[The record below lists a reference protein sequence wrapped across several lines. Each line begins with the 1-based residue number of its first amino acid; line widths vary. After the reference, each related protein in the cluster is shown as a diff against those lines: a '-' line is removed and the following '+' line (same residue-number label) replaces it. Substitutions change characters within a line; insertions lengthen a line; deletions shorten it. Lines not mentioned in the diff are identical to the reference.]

1 MLSQVK
7 PSSRSYNMAVE
18 TKPALDAATYFEA
31 KLAFE
36 IGPVEL
42 KMGLEKG
49 EKYQIID
56 LRTTE
61 LFAKGHIPG
70 AHQSLYDNLEAKLTH
85 LSKEVTTVVY
95 CYDELCYLSAKA
107 ALFLAKKGYKVR
119 ELSGGWDGW
128 VERKFA
134 VEGEST
140 TSSCSSSCG

>member
-1 MLSQVK
+1 MK
-7 PSSRSYNMAVE
+7 MAVE
-18 TKPALDAATYFEA
+18 TKPALDAAAFFEA

-56 LRTTE
+56 LRTPE
-61 LFAKGHIPG
+61 LFAKGHVPT
-70 AHQSLYDNLEAKLTH
+70 AHHVLFENLDAKLQH
-85 LSKEVTTVVY
+85 LDKNVTTVVY
-95 CYDELCYLSAKA
+95 CYDVLCHLSAKA
-107 ALFLAKKGYKVR
+107 ALHLAKKGYKVR
-119 ELSGGWDGW
+119 ELAGGWDGW

-140 TSSCSSSCG
+140 KSSCGSSCG